1 MHTQR
6 KYAVNM
12 TFYLRYRQ
20 NTSQN
25 MLTNVEA
32 KEKLEIHKSSVQMT
46 WIVTMAFQLQTGLPV
61 NASHMWPCCFLGFA
75 FNQGS
80 NMQHKQADN
89 YRWSHLWNGPTA
101 ANDSKNDVP

>member
-25 MLTNVEA
+25 TLTNVEA

-46 WIVTMAFQLQTGLPV
+46 
-61 NASHMWPCCFLGFA
+61 
-75 FNQGS
+75 
-80 NMQHKQADN
+80 
-89 YRWSHLWNGPTA
+89 
-101 ANDSKNDVP
+101 